1 MFQYICTIFRE
12 NRMPVLKP
20 TGWFNKTKY
29 ICLKMH
35 GMNNFKIKVFTLRFY
50 ANFHHITLNATHHIP
65 SKPRDTTFSKG
76 MPVYLRDAG
85 DKNRTL

>member
-1 MFQYICTIFRE
+1 
-12 NRMPVLKP
+12 MPVLKP
-20 TGWFNKTKY
+20 TGWFNKTKC

-35 GMNNFKIKVFTLRFY
+35 GMNNFKTKALTIRFY

-65 SKPRDTTFSKG
+65 SKPRNTAFSKG

-85 DKNRTL
+85 DNNRTL